1 MIYVDSKI
9 VSDSLV
15 DGKLSFSIFADYCV
29 LGDAST
35 SLVRKFMKGRE
46 NLTIIMD
53 S

>member
-15 DGKLSFSIFADYCV
+15 DGKLSFSVFADYYV

-46 NLTIIMD
+46 NLTVIID